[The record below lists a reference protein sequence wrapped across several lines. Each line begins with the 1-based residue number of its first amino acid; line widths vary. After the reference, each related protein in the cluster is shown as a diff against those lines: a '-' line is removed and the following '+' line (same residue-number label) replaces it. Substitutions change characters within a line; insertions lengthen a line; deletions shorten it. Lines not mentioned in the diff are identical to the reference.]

1 MPRPRHPD
9 RERPVDHARPA
20 PDARPSPVVGV
31 LDAPDGEHGWLR
43 APDLRPRPDDPA
55 VLRAL
60 IVRGG
65 LRPGDLVEGTLGPAP
80 GGRGRALT
88 TVTAVNGADP
98 AQALGRPHFAGL
110 TAVYPRRPLLL
121 ATGPA
126 PLTTRVIDLLCPLGH
141 GQRALI
147 AAPPHTGKTTLLEH
161 TARAVRANH
170 PAVHLTVLLI
180 GERPEEVTHLR
191 GVIPG
196 AVVVYASFDEPSAR
210 HVEAVALALQR
221 AMRVVE
227 GGGDAVVLV
236 DSLTRLARAHNL
248 AARGR
253 AAGRTLS
260 GGVAAGALAPARRI
274 FGAARATEAGPS
286 LTIVAT
292 CLVETGSRL
301 DEVVFEEVK
310 GTGNMEVRLSRALA
324 ERRLFP
330 AIDVA
335 ASGTRHEE
343 VLRDEETLR
352 RVRGLRRSLATR
364 DPIAGTA
371 LLLDHLR
378 ATPDNATFLASLR
391 RTSAAPGRPE
401 PAG

>member
-1 MPRPRHPD
+1 
-9 RERPVDHARPA
+9 
-20 PDARPSPVVGV
+20 VVGV
-31 LDAPDGEHGWLR
+31 LDTPDGEHGWLR
-43 APDLRPRPDDPA
+43 APDLRPRADDPA

-60 IVRGG
+60 IVRCA

-80 GGRGRALT
+80 GGRGWALT

-147 AAPPHTGKTTLLEH
+147 VAPPHTGKTTLLEH

-191 GVIPG
+191 GVLPG
-196 AVVVYASFDEPSAR
+196 AVVVDASFDEPSAR
-210 HVEAVALALQR
+210 HIDAVALALQR

-253 AAGRTLS
+253 TADRTLS
-260 GGVAAGALAPARRI
+260 GGVAAGALAPVRRI

-286 LTIVAT
+286 LTIVGT

-364 DPIAGTA
+364 DPIASTA

-391 RTSAAPGRPE
+391 RTRAAPGRPE

>member
-1 MPRPRHPD
+1 
-9 RERPVDHARPA
+9 
-20 PDARPSPVVGV
+20 
-31 LDAPDGEHGWLR
+31 
-43 APDLRPRPDDPA
+43 
-55 VLRAL
+55 
-60 IVRGG
+60 
-65 LRPGDLVEGTLGPAP
+65 
-80 GGRGRALT
+80 
-88 TVTAVNGADP
+88 VTAVNGADP

-147 AAPPHTGKTTLLEH
+147 VAPPHTGKTTLLEH

-191 GVIPG
+191 GVLPG
-196 AVVVYASFDEPSAR
+196 AVVVDASFDEPSAR
-210 HVEAVALALQR
+210 HVDAVALALQR

-253 AAGRTLS
+253 AADRTLS
-260 GGVAAGALAPARRI
+260 GGVAAGALAPVRRI

-343 VLRDEETLR
+343 VLRDAETLR

-364 DPIAGTA
+364 DPIAGIA
-371 LLLDHLR
+371 LLLEHLR

>member
-1 MPRPRHPD
+1 
-9 RERPVDHARPA
+9 
-20 PDARPSPVVGV
+20 VVGV

-43 APDLRPRPDDPA
+43 APDLRPRADDPA

-60 IVRGG
+60 IVRGA

-80 GGRGRALT
+80 GGRGWALT

-191 GVIPG
+191 GVLPG
-196 AVVVYASFDEPSAR
+196 AVVVDASFDEPSAR
-210 HVEAVALALQR
+210 HVDAVALALQR

-260 GGVAAGALAPARRI
+260 GGVAAGALAPVRRI

-343 VLRDEETLR
+343 VLRDAETLR

-378 ATPDNATFLASLR
+378 ATPDNATFLASPR
-391 RTSAAPGRPE
+391 RTSAALGRPE

>member
-31 LDAPDGEHGWLR
+31 LDAPDGENGWLR
-43 APDLRPRPDDPA
+43 APDLRPRADDPA

-60 IVRGG
+60 IVRGA

-80 GGRGRALT
+80 GGRGWALT

-98 AQALGRPHFAGL
+98 AQALVRPHFADL
-110 TAVYPRRPLLL
+110 TAVYPRRLLL
-121 ATGPA
+121 ATAPA

-191 GVIPG
+191 GVLPG
-196 AVVVYASFDEPSAR
+196 AVVVDASFDEPSAR
-210 HVEAVALALQR
+210 HIEAVALALQR

-260 GGVAAGALAPARRI
+260 GGVAAGGLGPSRRPL
-274 FGAARATEAGPS
+274 GAARGTGAGPS

-343 VLRDEETLR
+343 VLFDEETLR

-371 LLLDHLR
+371 LLLEHLR

>member
-9 RERPVDHARPA
+9 RERPA

-43 APDLRPRPDDPA
+43 APDLRPRADDPT

-60 IVRGG
+60 IVRGA
-65 LRPGDLVEGTLGPAP
+65 LRPGNLVEGTLGPAP

-110 TAVYPRRPLLL
+110 PAVYPRRPLLL

-161 TARAVRANH
+161 TARAVRVNH

-196 AVVVYASFDEPSAR
+196 AVVVDASFDEPSAR

-253 AAGRTLS
+253 AADRTLS
-260 GGVAAGALAPARRI
+260 GGVDG
-274 FGAARATEAGPS
+274 GGP
-286 LTIVAT
+286 
-292 CLVETGSRL
+292 GPGGRL
-301 DEVVFEEVK
+301 
-310 GTGNMEVRLSRALA
+310 
-324 ERRLFP
+324 
-330 AIDVA
+330 
-335 ASGTRHEE
+335 
-343 VLRDEETLR
+343 LR
-352 RVRGLRRSLATR
+352 G
-364 DPIAGTA
+364 G
-371 LLLDHLR
+371 
-378 ATPDNATFLASLR
+378 
-391 RTSAAPGRPE
+391 PGPGGG
-401 PAG
+401 PP